1 MFGIYFFRT
10 VVFLGA
16 TVCSCRGYVELI
28 SLSKFSKG
36 ITREHYHR
44 CMRRHASD
52 LAWRPIIKDGDIDEI
67 VVAMDKE
74 EANIDIGGPRF
85 EPSHIYRLKGM
96 NIRKPSKDGGGTFC
110 LKRLFRMQN
119 K

>member
-1 MFGIYFFRT
+1 
-10 VVFLGA
+10 
-16 TVCSCRGYVELI
+16 
-28 SLSKFSKG
+28 
-36 ITREHYHR
+36 
-44 CMRRHASD
+44 MRRHASD

-85 EPSHIYRLKGM
+85 EVQSHFEPSQIYRLKSM
-96 NIRKPSKDGGGTFC
+96 NIKKPSKDGGGTFC
-110 LKRLFRMQN
+110 LKRLFRMRN

>member
-1 MFGIYFFRT
+1 
-10 VVFLGA
+10 
-16 TVCSCRGYVELI
+16 
-28 SLSKFSKG
+28 
-36 ITREHYHR
+36 
-44 CMRRHASD
+44 MRRHASD

-85 EPSHIYRLKGM
+85 EPYRLKSM

-110 LKRLFRMQN
+110 LKILFSMRN

>member
-1 MFGIYFFRT
+1 
-10 VVFLGA
+10 
-16 TVCSCRGYVELI
+16 
-28 SLSKFSKG
+28 
-36 ITREHYHR
+36 
-44 CMRRHASD
+44 MRRHASD

-85 EPSHIYRLKGM
+85 EPSQIYRLKSM
-96 NIRKPSKDGGGTFC
+96 NIRKPSKDGGSTFC
-110 LKRLFRMQN
+110 LKRLFRMRN